1 MLNLIYNSVCRG
13 LFEKDKLLF
22 SFIILIK
29 LLEQKKQID
38 MAEFQFILK
47 PLVLPAEISDNPF
60 KTWLPNDSW
69 GRL

>member
-38 MAEFQFILK
+38 MAEF
-47 PLVLPAEISDNPF
+47 
-60 KTWLPNDSW
+60 
-69 GRL
+69 